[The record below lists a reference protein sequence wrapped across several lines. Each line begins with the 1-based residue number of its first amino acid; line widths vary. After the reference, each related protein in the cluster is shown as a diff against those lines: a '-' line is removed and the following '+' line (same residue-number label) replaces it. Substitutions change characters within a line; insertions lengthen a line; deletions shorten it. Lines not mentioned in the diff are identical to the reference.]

1 MDCIIF
7 TNKYKDVRVYNTY
20 TRNTLEKHKTVSSI
34 LKIQMNRHIFIKE
47 NLVSLFFNATRK
59 STRQQ
64 YTELEDTL
72 IHLLKYIRALIV
84 EGVDDFDDPEYG
96 FYLQTICR
104 MIVYTR
110 TVKGERDISYCML
123 YILYLVYPE
132 KALELLNQFVEHSD
146 SWIDMKRMA
155 EYVFSIQN
163 QDTTHPII
171 RRCVELLNRQLFMDN
186 RQSAKRATGGTISSV
201 SVWIPRENSA
211 NAWLFHELA
220 YDWATRHT
228 PYYFTSAKTD
238 EQRQRAVTK
247 SRTEYRILVSR
258 LSKICVQK
266 KKERSLSGFVREAT
280 RLLVSPNIQDT
291 KTTSDK
297 TTLEIIELNEEWDA
311 MIQTYG
317 DINIGKVLP
326 VLDISL
332 SMTEN
337 GESALCKAIGVACF
351 LLEKTTLEKRI
362 MTIDQTPSWIVMDHP
377 LPFVS
382 MVEMIRE
389 VVSRHGRTTKQLFR
403 SIDVLAQSFASVQ
416 GDDHGMVS
424 LVILSDMR
432 FANADDTKFYDT
444 TPPDFPVD
452 ESIRSCFGMKQI
464 QHLNR
469 NIPHITYWNVGETY
483 VGLPCDYDRLGG
495 TVISGASPNCARCIL
510 PDWHYDFLHNPCEM
524 LANTPFDAMCSVLS
538 SCGRSISV

>member
-1 MDCIIF
+1 
-7 TNKYKDVRVYNTY
+7 
-20 TRNTLEKHKTVSSI
+20 
-34 LKIQMNRHIFIKE
+34 MNRHVFIKE
-47 NLVSLFFNATRK
+47 TLVSLFFNATRK

-64 YTELEDTL
+64 YTELEDTF
-72 IHLLKYIRALIV
+72 IHLLKYIRGLIL
-84 EGVDDFDDPEYG
+84 EGADDFDDPEYG
-96 FYLQTICR
+96 FYLHTICR
-104 MIVYTR
+104 LILYTR
-110 TVKGERDISYCML
+110 TVKGERDVSYCML

-132 KALELLNQFVEHSD
+132 KAMELLGQFVEQSD

-155 EYVFSIQN
+155 EYVFSVQG
-163 QDTTHPII
+163 QDPTHPLI
-171 RRCVELLNRQLFMDN
+171 RRCIELLHTQLAIDH
-186 RQSAKRATGGTISSV
+186 TSSV
-201 SVWIPRENSA
+201 PKSSVALWIPRENSA

-258 LSKICVQK
+258 LSKKCVQK
-266 KKERSLSGFVREAT
+266 RKERSLSGFVREAI

-291 KTTSDK
+291 NHTSDK

-311 MIQTYG
+311 MIRTYT
-317 DINIGKVLP
+317 DMDIGKVLP

-403 SIDVLAQSFASVQ
+403 SIDVLSQSFASVQ
-416 GDDHGMVS
+416 GDNHNVS

-432 FANADDTKFYDT
+432 FDDMKPYDT
-444 TPPDFPVD
+444 IPPDFPVD

-464 QHLNR
+464 QYVNR
-469 NIPHITYWNVGETY
+469 CIPHITYWNVGETY
-483 VGLPCDYDRLGG
+483 VGLPCDYDRLGA
-495 TVISGASPNCARCIL
+495 TVISGSSPNCARCIL
-510 PDWHYDFLHNPCEM
+510 PDWHYDFLHHPCEM

-538 SCGRSISV
+538 SCSRSISV